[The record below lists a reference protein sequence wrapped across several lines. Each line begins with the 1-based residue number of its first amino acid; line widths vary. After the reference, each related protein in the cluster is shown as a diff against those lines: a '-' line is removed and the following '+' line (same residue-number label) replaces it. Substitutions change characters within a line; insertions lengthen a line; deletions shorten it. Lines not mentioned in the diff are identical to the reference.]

1 VSPSRAASV
10 VAQSLRT
17 EVRSRSG
24 GGDGSRR
31 RDARCRAAVL
41 DVRGLFGPLCEPFLA
56 RL

>member
-24 GGDGSRR
+24 GGEGSRR

-41 DVRGLFGPLCEPFLA
+41 DVRGLFGPL
-56 RL
+56 